1 MFPNNKEISN
11 LIDEYNE
18 LNNTDKS
25 NIKKKSSKY
34 QKYN

>member
-18 LNNTDKS
+18 LNNNDKS

-34 QKYN
+34 KKYN

>member
-18 LNNTDKS
+18 LNNNDKS
-25 NIKKKSSKY
+25 NIKKKG
-34 QKYN
+34 